1 MGTHEEFAKFILK
14 FNPQNNA
21 ARLALYNYIKNF
33 TVLDSDFQIKCI
45 DQFNRK
51 VLQFEYWRKEVREL
65 SREVQY
71 FVKKFSENVGI
82 ELPIWRPA
90 DRMQPI
96 FIDNKEDRAEIL
108 KNFLISHKLDK
119 TTSIIHDTKASYLVT
134 VLPESGVQV
143 AILDHWFVIRDGLL
157 EPLHI
162 DQFLY
167 YDSRLE
173 PALEMRQSIEVAPQT
188 LAQFKVGMEGIEV
201 SCIHGMTFKKIK
213 AHRISK
219 LHEDKHIYFAVKKVE
234 RHFVDRTTDPLYLD
248 VVSKLEDALY
258 RVESQG
264 IKAKDFAIQAL
275 ELGENFYS
283 HAFPDDKMI
292 PHLLEDLKL
301 LLAKKGLWKN
311 SSVSTN
317 LSLRMEP

>member
-33 TVLDSDFQIKCI
+33 SVLDSDFQSKTI
-45 DQFNRK
+45 DQFCRK
-51 VLQFEYWRKEVREL
+51 ALQFEYWRKEIREL

-71 FVKKFSENVGI
+71 FVKKFSENVGTEFSLI
-82 ELPIWRPA
+82 RPA
-90 DRMQPI
+90 DRMQAVQI
-96 FIDNKEDRAEIL
+96 LNKEDRTDIL

-119 TTSIIHDTKASYLVT
+119 NTSIVHDADHTYLIT
-134 VLPESGVQV
+134 VLAESGVQV
-143 AILDHWFVIRDGLL
+143 AILDNWFLIRDGLM

-167 YDSRLE
+167 YDSHLE

-188 LAQFKVGMEGIEV
+188 LAQFKVGVEDIEV
-201 SCIHGMTFKKIK
+201 SCIQGMTFKKIK

-219 LHEDKHIYFAVKKVE
+219 LHEDKYIYFAVKKVE
-234 RHFVDRTTDPLYLD
+234 RHFIDRTTDPLYLD
-248 VVSKLEDALY
+248 VISKLEEALY

-264 IKAKDFAIQAL
+264 LKAKDFAIQAM
-275 ELGENFYS
+275 ELGESFYS

-292 PHLLEDLKL
+292 PYLLEDLKL
-301 LLAKKGLWKN
+301 MLAKKGLWKN
-311 SSVSTN
+311 SSDSTN
-317 LSLRMEP
+317 LLLKTEL